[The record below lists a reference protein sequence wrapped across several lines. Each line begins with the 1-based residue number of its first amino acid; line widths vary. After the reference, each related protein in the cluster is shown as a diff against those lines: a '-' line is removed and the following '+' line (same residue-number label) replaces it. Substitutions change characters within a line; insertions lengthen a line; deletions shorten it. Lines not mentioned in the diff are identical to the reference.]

1 MRHAAFLLLFVLAF
15 VGYANAGDLVGQVF
29 QGKAPLRNQ
38 SISLAGP
45 TNVQA
50 TTNASGFYA
59 FRNLREGEYTVTIL
73 GHSEKVYVFSTGE
86 TQKDIHF

>member
-1 MRHAAFLLLFVLAF
+1 MKHVAFLLLFVLAF
-15 VGYANAGDLVGQVF
+15 VGYADAGDVVGQVF
-29 QGKAPLRNQ
+29 EGKGPVRNQ

-59 FRNLREGEYTVTIL
+59 FRKLPEGEYTVTIR
-73 GHSEKVYVFSTGE
+73 GHSEKVYVFKTGE